1 MGIKGRNTPAYLCPA
16 GLKRMAQDFKKFPNQ
31 YKLNVEFLK
40 KQNNSFETGVEFLIE
55 AYNEIN

>member
-1 MGIKGRNTPAYLCPA
+1 MNLKNVELSIKINN
-16 GLKRMAQDFKKFPNQ
+16 NQ